1 MRNQLFPILILTF
14 VFICNLDTYVYPQN
28 YDQNY
33 DQSEVI
39 LPRTTGVFGNF
50 HTIFQGHSPL
60 ITSDLNKEH
69 VNPFYQYLDF
79 HVANPTNGIYFNNYL
94 RAREVIGGEDKS
106 FDVYNA
112 FFKYKPSNKLEMRL
126 GRQVLTESFN
136 FFLLDG
142 GLVRFKP
149 VKGIEFVTYGGYQ
162 FKDAQPDPEEPQEDT
177 SVYGIHLKTDSIF
190 NSIISVGYELLDPDG
205 FSSQHLLRF
214 SFNRVIPFTDYADLY
229 SHAEYN
235 IEEGTLSYFTTGVGI
250 TPLSS
255 VNLNLEYETYDTDK
269 NFDDFHLDRIFA
281 LFSLSR
287 LHQARVA
294 ITYIPTSFIE
304 IKSSYA
310 FTHYDVIDDVS
321 SNGHIG
327 KLNILW
333 DLRRQIGF
341 RSFQSLYYID
351 GRDEDRAV
359 GMNFSAYQE
368 ILRGLDLRFTLAY
381 SHFETLTNKE
391 GDAISYITGIQYFL
405 TRNLLLMSELEANS
419 NPDFDND
426 VRVNLGISY
435 NFAGSL

>member
-1 MRNQLFPILILTF
+1 MKKENIQTIISVLLIICIYNTPVHARN
-14 VFICNLDTYVYPQN
+14 N
-28 YDQNY
+28 YDRSN
-33 DQSEVI
+33 I
-39 LPRTTGVFGNF
+39 IFPRTTGIFGNF
-50 HTIFQGHSPL
+50 NTIFQGHSPL
-60 ITSDLNKEH
+60 INSELNKEH
-69 VNPFYQYLDF
+69 INPFYQYLDF
-79 HVANPTNGIYFNNYL
+79 HVANPANGIYFNNYL
-94 RAREVIGGEDKS
+94 RTREVIGGEDSS
-106 FDVYNA
+106 FDIYNA
-112 FFKYKPSNKLEMRL
+112 FFKYKPSNTIEMRL

-149 VKGIEFVTYGGYQ
+149 FKGIELVTYGGRQ
-162 FKDAQPDPEEPQEDT
+162 FKDIQPEPEEPQDDT
-177 SVYGIHLKTDSIF
+177 SVYGMHLKTDLLF
-190 NSIISVGYELLDPDG
+190 DSIISVGYELLDPDS

-214 SFNRVIPFTDYADLY
+214 SFNRVIPFTDYADVY

-235 IEEGTLSYFTTGVGI
+235 IEGNNILYFTAGIGI

-269 NFDDFHLDRIFA
+269 DFDDFQLDRIFA

-287 LHQARVA
+287 LHQARIA
-294 ITYIPTSFIE
+294 ITYLPTSFIE

-327 KLNILW
+327 KLSILW

-341 RSFQSLYYID
+341 RSFQNLYYID

-359 GMNFSAYQE
+359 GLTCSAYQE
-368 ILRGLDLRFTLAY
+368 ILRGLDLRFTFAY
-381 SHFETLTNKE
+381 AHFETLTNKE

-405 TRNLLLMSELEANS
+405 TRNLLLMTELEANS

-426 VRVNLGISY
+426 VRINLGISY
-435 NFAGSL
+435 NFASNL